1 MLKILVNS
9 RFGGGAEIQAA
20 LLARTLGAE
29 FLVLD
34 GAGGLTPW
42 GAGLPGALKTLLLPH
57 YARRLAAVCGPGD
70 TVLSFMQ
77 RSNFANV
84 LAARASGHRAVVCE
98 VTQPSRE
105 FTGLRGALIKPLIRR
120 LYPEAAL
127 TLANS
132 RGNARDLEENFGFP
146 PGKIKV
152 IYNSCDT
159 AAVAEQAAGP
169 LPAGYDAV
177 FRRPVIITSGR
188 LTAAKAHW
196 RLLCIFA
203 EVKKT
208 VPEAALVFLGEGEL
222 KRGLLCQCEDLDLA
236 AHNAGGG
243 SAPGA
248 EDVFFAGFQANPF
261 KFLAR
266 ARLFAFTSLWE
277 GLPNAV
283 IEALA
288 CGLPVISAD
297 CRSGPRELLAPGT
310 DPLAAAAA
318 PEETAT
324 GLLMPPFP
332 ASPPEFGADADA
344 QEKLWAEKIK
354 ELLADAPRLAR
365 LGGAARERAAAFA
378 PGAKKAEWL
387 EALGLDR

>member
-42 GAGLPGALKTLLLPH
+42 GAGLPGALKTLQLPH

-120 LYPEAAL
+120 LYPQAAL

-159 AAVAEQAAGP
+159 AAVAEQAADT

-177 FRRPVIITSGR
+177 FRRPALITSGR

-196 RLLCIFA
+196 RLLRIFA

-222 KRGLLCQCEDLDLA
+222 KRGLLCQCEDLHLA
-236 AHNAGGG
+236 AHDAGGG
-243 SAPGA
+243 SGPGA

-318 PEETAT
+318 PEATAT

-332 ASPPEFGADADA
+332 ASPPEFGTDADA

-354 ELLADAPRLAR
+354 ELLSDEARLAR

-387 EALGLDR
+387 EALGTDS

>member
-1 MLKILVNS
+1 
-9 RFGGGAEIQAA
+9 
-20 LLARTLGAE
+20 
-29 FLVLD
+29 
-34 GAGGLTPW
+34 
-42 GAGLPGALKTLLLPH
+42 
-57 YARRLAAVCGPGD
+57 
-70 TVLSFMQ
+70 
-77 RSNFANV
+77 
-84 LAARASGHRAVVCE
+84 
-98 VTQPSRE
+98 
-105 FTGLRGALIKPLIRR
+105 
-120 LYPEAAL
+120 
-127 TLANS
+127 
-132 RGNARDLEENFGFP
+132 
-146 PGKIKV
+146 
-152 IYNSCDT
+152 
-159 AAVAEQAAGP
+159 
-169 LPAGYDAV
+169 
-177 FRRPVIITSGR
+177 R

-196 RLLCIFA
+196 RLLRIFA

-236 AHNAGGG
+236 AHDAGGG

-266 ARLFAFTSLWE
+266 ARLFTFTSLWE

-318 PEETAT
+318 PEATAT

-332 ASPPEFGADADA
+332 ASPPEFGTDSDA

-354 ELLADAPRLAR
+354 ELLSDEARLAR

-387 EALGLDR
+387 EALGTDS